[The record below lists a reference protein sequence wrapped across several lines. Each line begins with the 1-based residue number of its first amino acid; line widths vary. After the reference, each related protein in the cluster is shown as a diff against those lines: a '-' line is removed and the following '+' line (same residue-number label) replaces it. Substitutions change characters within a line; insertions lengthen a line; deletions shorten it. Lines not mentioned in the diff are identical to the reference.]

1 MKIFK
6 ILILLLCLTRLN
18 SSFGEEA
25 GESDLE
31 KINRLL
37 HQGKTLAEAGNLKQ
51 SIKLLNKAKRYGTPT
66 PELLFYLGI
75 SYCRLA
81 QYDEGID
88 NLYSAYIISE
98 DKNILEPL
106 KNAYFM
112 KGLSLS
118 KKEKFADAETCF
130 SKVIELDNTNGRA
143 YFNRGVCKIVSKEYQ
158 SALDD
163 FKNAEQYGYRSKV
176 LDLNKAISL
185 KHLKRE
191 EEAVSVYKTILTK
204 YPLYAPA
211 HYNLAILLE
220 KNLFETGADD
230 SKINDAI
237 YHYKRALELDANFYQ
252 AAYNIAR
259 IYSEQKKLTLAIT
272 WIKKS
277 IDMYDN
283 NISAH
288 ILLAQLYFHKKSYN
302 NALLQIEKIYKKGY
316 NPPQLKKIQDE
327 IYQIT
332 GKQLNTQK

>member
-6 ILILLLCLTRLN
+6 ILILAFCLTGLN
-18 SSFGEEA
+18 SSFGEET
-25 GESDLE
+25 GKSDQE
-31 KINRLL
+31 KINQLL

-51 SIKLLNKAKRYGTPT
+51 SIKLLNKAKSYGNPT

-75 SYCRLA
+75 SHCRLA
-81 QYDEGID
+81 EYDEGID

-118 KKEKFADAETCF
+118 KKEKFTDAETCF
-130 SKVIELDNTNGRA
+130 SKVIELDNTGGRA

-163 FKNAEQYGYRSKV
+163 FKTAEQYGYTNKI

-185 KHLKRE
+185 KNLKRE
-191 EEAVSVYKTILTK
+191 EEAVSVYKAILTE

-220 KNLFETGADD
+220 KNLFEIGDEN
-230 SKINDAI
+230 KINDAV
-237 YHYKRALELDANFYQ
+237 YHYKRALELDVNFYQ

-259 IYSEQKKLTLAIT
+259 IYSKQKKLTLAIT

-277 IDMYDN
+277 IDMYEDN
-283 NISAH
+283 MSAH
-288 ILLAQLYFHKKSYN
+288 ILLAQLYFQKKAYN

-332 GKQLNTQK
+332 GKQVNTRK